1 MQGMFII
8 NTIKKEYVA
17 FNGMPCKVVNANRD
31 DGLVEVQVLDTK
43 HFILLEPMELD
54 DQLKKK
60 VVNIFVM
67 IVIKKG
73 DYNL

>member
-1 MQGMFII
+1 MQGIFII

-54 DQLKKK
+54 D
-60 VVNIFVM
+60 
-67 IVIKKG
+67 
-73 DYNL
+73 